1 MLKVFKYFRPIE
13 WVELLICVLLIMLCV
28 YSDLKVPDYMSNMTT
43 LLTTPGTTTDDIWGV
58 GIFMIIYSL
67 ISFAATIVVILLAA
81 RIASGVSF
89 NLRHL
94 EFEAVEGYSMTEIN
108 RFSTSSL
115 INRSTNDI
123 TQVQFVIALG
133 TMLIVRAPVMCIWA
147 ISKIVDKDW
156 HWTATTAVAVV
167 IMLGI
172 MITIVALVFPKFK
185 RIQSL
190 TDDINRLTEENLTGI
205 RVVRAYNAEGYQT
218 EKFEETNTDLTGT
231 MLFSMRTLA
240 LLNPVMM
247 LIMNGLTLAVYWV
260 GAGLINAAGMA
271 DKYLL
276 FSDMVVFSAY
286 AIQIVMSFLMLVM
299 IFILLPRAS
308 VAARRIAE
316 VIETPSSIKDG
327 DRDKGDE
334 DKKGTVE
341 FRNVSFRYADGGA
354 NVLSDISFKAEK
366 GETVAIIGSTG
377 SGKSTIINLIPR
389 FYDATEGEVLVDGVN
404 VKDYTGRALRKKI
417 GYVSQ
422 RAVVF
427 RGTIR
432 SNIEYG
438 DNFDREATDEELMKA
453 VRIAQADDFVSASED
468 GLDTDIAQAGQ
479 NLSGGQ
485 KQRLSIAR
493 AVARN
498 AEIYIFDDSFSAL
511 DYRTDKILRKALSEE
526 MSDATKIIVA
536 QRIGT
541 IKNADR
547 ILVIDEGRIVGEGT
561 HDELMKDCEVYREIA
576 YSQLSKEELD

>member
-58 GIFMIIYSL
+58 GIFMILYSL

-123 TQVQFVIALG
+123 TQIQFVIALG

-334 DKKGTVE
+334 DKRGTVE

-366 GETVAIIGSTG
+366 GETVAIRGSTG

-453 VRIAQADDFVSASED
+453 VRIAQAEDFVSASED

>member
-58 GIFMIIYSL
+58 GIFMILYSL

-172 MITIVALVFPKFK
+172 MLTIVGLVFPKFK

-334 DKKGTVE
+334 DKRGTVE

-453 VRIAQADDFVSASED
+453 VRIAQAEDFVSASED

>member
-81 RIASGVSF
+81 RIASCVSF

>member
-1 MLKVFKYFRPIE
+1 M
-13 WVELLICVLLIMLCV
+13 
-28 YSDLKVPDYMSNMTT
+28 
-43 LLTTPGTTTDDIWGV
+43 
-58 GIFMIIYSL
+58 
-67 ISFAATIVVILLAA
+67 
-81 RIASGVSF
+81 
-89 NLRHL
+89 
-94 EFEAVEGYSMTEIN
+94 
-108 RFSTSSL
+108 
-115 INRSTNDI
+115 
-123 TQVQFVIALG
+123 
-133 TMLIVRAPVMCIWA
+133 
-147 ISKIVDKDW
+147 
-156 HWTATTAVAVV
+156 
-167 IMLGI
+167 
-172 MITIVALVFPKFK
+172 
-185 RIQSL
+185 
-190 TDDINRLTEENLTGI
+190 
-205 RVVRAYNAEGYQT
+205 
-218 EKFEETNTDLTGT
+218 
-231 MLFSMRTLA
+231 
-240 LLNPVMM
+240 
-247 LIMNGLTLAVYWV
+247 
-260 GAGLINAAGMA
+260 
-271 DKYLL
+271 
-276 FSDMVVFSAY
+276 
-286 AIQIVMSFLMLVM
+286 
-299 IFILLPRAS
+299 
-308 VAARRIAE
+308 
-316 VIETPSSIKDG
+316 
-327 DRDKGDE
+327 
-334 DKKGTVE
+334 
-341 FRNVSFRYADGGA
+341 
-354 NVLSDISFKAEK
+354 
-366 GETVAIIGSTG
+366 
-377 SGKSTIINLIPR
+377 
-389 FYDATEGEVLVDGVN
+389 LVDGVN

-453 VRIAQADDFVSASED
+453 VRIAQAADFVSASED

>member
-404 VKDYTGRALRKKI
+404 V
-417 GYVSQ
+417 
-422 RAVVF
+422 
-427 RGTIR
+427 
-432 SNIEYG
+432 
-438 DNFDREATDEELMKA
+438 
-453 VRIAQADDFVSASED
+453 
-468 GLDTDIAQAGQ
+468 
-479 NLSGGQ
+479 
-485 KQRLSIAR
+485 
-493 AVARN
+493 
-498 AEIYIFDDSFSAL
+498 
-511 DYRTDKILRKALSEE
+511 
-526 MSDATKIIVA
+526 
-536 QRIGT
+536 
-541 IKNADR
+541 
-547 ILVIDEGRIVGEGT
+547 
-561 HDELMKDCEVYREIA
+561 
-576 YSQLSKEELD
+576 

>member
-1 MLKVFKYFRPIE
+1 MPKVFKYFRPIE

-453 VRIAQADDFVSASED
+453 VRIAQADDFVSALED

>member
-58 GIFMIIYSL
+58 GIFMILYSL

-123 TQVQFVIALG
+123 TQIQFVIALG

-334 DKKGTVE
+334 DKRGTVE

-453 VRIAQADDFVSASED
+453 VRIAQAEDFVSASED

>member
-28 YSDLKVPDYMSNMTT
+28 YSDLNVPDYMSNMTT

-205 RVVRAYNAEGYQT
+205 RVVRAYKAIRLRNS
-218 EKFEETNTDLTGT
+218 KR
-231 MLFSMRTLA
+231 RTL
-240 LLNPVMM
+240 
-247 LIMNGLTLAVYWV
+247 T
-260 GAGLINAAGMA
+260 
-271 DKYLL
+271 
-276 FSDMVVFSAY
+276 
-286 AIQIVMSFLMLVM
+286 
-299 IFILLPRAS
+299 
-308 VAARRIAE
+308 
-316 VIETPSSIKDG
+316 
-327 DRDKGDE
+327 
-334 DKKGTVE
+334 
-341 FRNVSFRYADGGA
+341 
-354 NVLSDISFKAEK
+354 
-366 GETVAIIGSTG
+366 
-377 SGKSTIINLIPR
+377 
-389 FYDATEGEVLVDGVN
+389 
-404 VKDYTGRALRKKI
+404 
-417 GYVSQ
+417 
-422 RAVVF
+422 
-427 RGTIR
+427 
-432 SNIEYG
+432 
-438 DNFDREATDEELMKA
+438 
-453 VRIAQADDFVSASED
+453 
-468 GLDTDIAQAGQ
+468 
-479 NLSGGQ
+479 
-485 KQRLSIAR
+485 
-493 AVARN
+493 
-498 AEIYIFDDSFSAL
+498 
-511 DYRTDKILRKALSEE
+511 
-526 MSDATKIIVA
+526 
-536 QRIGT
+536 
-541 IKNADR
+541 
-547 ILVIDEGRIVGEGT
+547 
-561 HDELMKDCEVYREIA
+561 
-576 YSQLSKEELD
+576 

>member
-58 GIFMIIYSL
+58 GIFMILYSL

-453 VRIAQADDFVSASED
+453 VRIAQAEDFVSASEE

>member
-58 GIFMIIYSL
+58 GIFMILYSL

-334 DKKGTVE
+334 DKRGTVE